1 MTFWQFF
8 TFYALLITGKQF
20 PCSLQVPHCWFLYIM
35 NIAIYSVTSIFMGCL
50 QIQKQHG
57 IAKKLLKNI
66 LLLFQLNICWLYSL
80 IFFIVKYRQWS
91 LFKQSFKLII
101 NCTAAYVSYI
111 LGIQGWPKSWLFWN
125 MDPVFGLKETA
136 ICILM
141 HILFLMQ
148 LDCYG
153 NRM

>member
-35 NIAIYSVTSIFMGCL
+35 NIAIYSVTSIFMRCL

-91 LFKQSFKLII
+91 LFKQSFTLII
-101 NCTAAYVSYI
+101 NCTAYVSYI
-111 LGIQGWPKSWLFWN
+111 LGIQGWPKKLTFLEYGPSIWVKRNSHLHFNAHIVFDAAWLLW
-125 MDPVFGLKETA
+125 
-136 ICILM
+136 
-141 HILFLMQ
+141 
-148 LDCYG
+148 
-153 NRM
+153 